1 MTSEQIALR
10 VIDVLN
16 GGPVSYMLVGSLC
29 TNFHSVPRATD
40 DADIVIQTEV
50 TKAARLVAAQC
61 PELCLNPQFG
71 FESVMG
77 TKKLVLRAEAEDFDV
92 ELFGL
97 SDDLHDQERFRRRL
111 VVEWEGRTTW
121 IATAEDAIV
130 MKLRW
135 GHLAGRRKDLVDV
148 SAMIAFKGEK
158 LDWPYIEGW
167 CDQHGSRSL
176 LEQLRAELR

>member
-1 MTSEQIALR
+1 MTTEEIALR
-10 VIDVLN
+10 VVDVLN
-16 GGPVSYMLVGSLC
+16 EHAIPYMLVGSLC

-40 DADIVIQTEV
+40 DADIVIQTEL
-50 TKAARLVAAQC
+50 TNAARLVEIQC
-61 PELCLNPQFG
+61 PELSLNPQFG

-97 SDDLHDQERFRRRL
+97 SEDPHDQQRFLRRMK
-111 VVEWEGRTTW
+111 VEWEGRTTW
-121 IATAEDAIV
+121 IASAEDAII

-148 SAMIAFKGEK
+148 SAVIAFKGDK

-167 CDQHGSRSL
+167 CDRHGSRPL